1 MECVICN
8 HPKRKEIEQDLLIRN
23 FGDSDVT
30 FKTIA
35 DTYNVP
41 VKDLQIHALYH
52 VVIEADNSITEQIH
66 LREADVI
73 RDSMNENFATLKN
86 LSTKINQIVSEHTT
100 KEPTLNMLSKSVVD
114 LYLGCSQAIN
124 EAANTLVKL
133 NLAVNG
139 EKDNGLDGLK
149 ALVNVINA
157 SKSPNENE

>member
-8 HPKRKEIEQDLLIRN
+8 HPKRKEIEQELLIRN

-52 VVIEADNSITEQIH
+52 VAIEADNSITEQIH

-86 LSTKINQIVSEHTT
+86 LSAKINQIVSEHTT

>member
-52 VVIEADNSITEQIH
+52 VAIEADNSITEQIH

-73 RDSMNENFATLKN
+73 RDAMNENFATLKN
-86 LSTKINQIVSEHTT
+86 LSTKINQIVSEHTS

>member
-52 VVIEADNSITEQIH
+52 VAIEADNSITEQIH

>member
-52 VVIEADNSITEQIH
+52 VAIEADNSITEQIH

-86 LSTKINQIVSEHTT
+86 LSTKINQIVSEHTS

>member
-8 HPKRKEIEQDLLIRN
+8 HPKRKEIEQELLIRN

-52 VVIEADNSITEQIH
+52 VAIEADNSITEQIH

-73 RDSMNENFATLKN
+73 RDAMNENFATLKN

>member
-8 HPKRKEIEQDLLIRN
+8 HPKRNEIEQELLTRN
-23 FGDSDVT
+23 FGDADTT

-35 DTYNVP
+35 DKYNVP

-52 VVIEADNSITEQIH
+52 VTIEADNSITEQIH

-73 RDSMNENFATLKN
+73 RDTMNENFATLKN
-86 LSTKINQIVSEHTT
+86 LSAKINQVVSQHTT
-100 KEPTLNMLSKSVVD
+100 KDPTLGMLSKSVVD

-157 SKSPNENE
+157 SKQPDDA

>member
-8 HPKRKEIEQDLLIRN
+8 HPKRKEIEQELLIRN

-52 VVIEADNSITEQIH
+52 VAIEADNSIAEQIH

-86 LSTKINQIVSEHTT
+86 LSTKINQIVSEHTS

>member
-8 HPKRKEIEQDLLIRN
+8 HPKRKEIEQELLIRN

-52 VVIEADNSITEQIH
+52 VAIEADNSITEQIH

-86 LSTKINQIVSEHTT
+86 LSTKINQIVSEHTS

>member
-8 HPKRKEIEQDLLIRN
+8 HPKRKEIEQELLIRN

-52 VVIEADNSITEQIH
+52 VAIEADNSITEQIH

-73 RDSMNENFATLKN
+73 RDAMNENFATLKN
-86 LSTKINQIVSEHTT
+86 LSTKINQIVSEHTS

>member
-8 HPKRKEIEQDLLIRN
+8 HPKRKEIEQELLIRN

-52 VVIEADNSITEQIH
+52 VAIEADNSITEQIH